1 MYDHNIIKLINLTH
15 NQTKSAENNPAP
27 LCTNPLCLLNKTVK
41 ASSYGIMK
49 NIYSEKEENENEEV
63 YHQSPWSFM
72 AAATLLKPAML
83 LPATREGRT
92 PSVGVA

>member
-49 NIYSEKEENENEEV
+49 NIYSEKENENEVV